1 MDVVDTTNNPKAD
14 PYLTESQ
21 IEMKGTADETM
32 SEGTKVAEPKSSTCA
47 PLMKFLGCGGAAKTC
62 ATGDIMSALHPA
74 VKKIKSKRIAITF
87 GVIILLINIV
97 AFATFLG
104 ISFSSK
110 LKAKFLSLEKGAG
123 VCESITLSTTDM
135 LLLDKNGNWETSAAF
150 QVQEALF
157 GVSFSA
163 YRADGS
169 SWKKDMDMLN
179 TAIQAEMDVL
189 RASSDLAT
197 KILHL
202 FSWRKTITATKAGT
216 IRVWFNAAPS
226 YTFNTPAA
234 QLDSLFGE
242 YAQSC
247 ANNDGWSINA
257 DGILTTTFNNVW
269 DGNSKDANDE
279 AVISWTCTGFQIT
292 DVGFDT
298 KYPTES
304 FNFDI
309 DLRTAATVASL
320 NAKIMSTNDLLTV
333 TDIFYQF
340 ANDDAPETIP
350 DFDVMF
356 DPKFPNMKAVYQ
368 DTAGVYLARFG
379 YTVWNVEFSGSYYNW
394 VLDVTDTTTNSWVT
408 PSYTGPYACPS
419 TCDTSAKQCNSPDF
433 VFSFTKYGDAAQ
445 SFKLHLYADELFT
458 INLENMDPGKIGC
471 ATSKTLGSAGVLGQL
486 EPTSTSAFE
495 TNLDAKPFKLTEAY
509 FECVQ
514 EPTSAF
520 FDALGIAQGN
530 AALFVT
536 ISVLFIMFLAN
547 KVPGLVATMV
557 SSDEIADNNQHF
569 AEALKMIA
577 RGKPDELTDAH
588 KELQALLKAF
598 LSTDLTIRT

>member
-14 PYLTESQ
+14 PYPTESQ

-32 SEGTKVAEPKSSTCA
+32 SEGTKVAEPKSSTIQTACAPLMKFLGCGGAAKTCATGDRFELPKLPRSPHAVEGRRYVTGTKVAEPKSSTIETDPACA

-97 AFATFLG
+97 AFATFFG

-242 YAQSC
+242 YAKSC

-269 DGNSKDANDE
+269 DGTTCSGRDYATSCANNDGWSIN
-279 AVISWTCTGFQIT
+279 ADGILTTTFNNVWDGTNLQWSCAGFKIT

-298 KYPTES
+298 NYPTES

-333 TDIFYQF
+333 TDIFYPF
-340 ANDDAPETIP
+340 ANDDAPPTIP
-350 DFDVMF
+350 DYDVMF

-379 YTVWNVEFSGSYYNW
+379 DTVWNVEFSGSYYNW
-394 VLDVTDTTTNSWVT
+394 ILDDNTNSWNN

-419 TCDTSAKQCNSPDF
+419 TCD
-433 VFSFTKYGDAAQ
+433 
-445 SFKLHLYADELFT
+445 
-458 INLENMDPGKIGC
+458 
-471 ATSKTLGSAGVLGQL
+471 
-486 EPTSTSAFE
+486 
-495 TNLDAKPFKLTEAY
+495 
-509 FECVQ
+509 
-514 EPTSAF
+514 
-520 FDALGIAQGN
+520 
-530 AALFVT
+530 
-536 ISVLFIMFLAN
+536 
-547 KVPGLVATMV
+547 
-557 SSDEIADNNQHF
+557 
-569 AEALKMIA
+569 
-577 RGKPDELTDAH
+577 
-588 KELQALLKAF
+588 
-598 LSTDLTIRT
+598 